1 MQAGREIFEV
11 RGFPEAVLDI
21 VRAFAERLRIIK
33 ALEEPELLVVWIS
46 AGIFLPMF
54 DRMRAVRGL
63 DRRIAVDIAASEG
76 LRVPPDLKDEL
87 VRRFISLSGPAD
99 EVRA

>member
-54 DRMRAVRGL
+54 N
-63 DRRIAVDIAASEG
+63 
-76 LRVPPDLKDEL
+76 
-87 VRRFISLSGPAD
+87 
-99 EVRA
+99 